1 MEKNVSFTRKLVL
14 TAAFSALIIVL
25 GITKLGLIPIGPA
38 ASITILHVPIILAA
52 CLIGLPYA
60 LFTGAVFGIM
70 SLVQAAMSPSGV
82 LDPLFVNP
90 LVSVLPR
97 MLVGLIAWAL
107 WKLFTNISKLS
118 KENII
123 GIIMVFFGLLI
134 ILFTNILPTPTGI
147 GLSIVLASLLW
158 LILNNSAKIPLTVF
172 AGITAF
178 LSTVCHTLLVIGS
191 LYLFQ
196 GAATREG
203 MGGMG
208 YFAVI
213 GVLAPQAALE
223 AVAATIICSAVY
235 VGLFVSSKRK
245 SKLSQEAA
253 TEE

>member
-14 TAAFSALIIVL
+14 TAALSALIIVL
-25 GITKLGLIPIGPA
+25 GITKLGLIPLGPA

-107 WKLFTNISKLS
+107 WVAFN
-118 KENII
+118 
-123 GIIMVFFGLLI
+123 
-134 ILFTNILPTPTGI
+134 
-147 GLSIVLASLLW
+147 
-158 LILNNSAKIPLTVF
+158 KIPKLPKTVS

-245 SKLSQEAA
+245 SKLS
-253 TEE
+253 EETVSE

>member
-52 CLIGLPYA
+52 CLIGLPSA

-70 SLVQAAMSPSGV
+70 SLIQAAMSPSGV

-97 MLVGLIAWAL
+97 ILVGLIAWGL
-107 WKLFTNISKLS
+107 WVAFN
-118 KENII
+118 
-123 GIIMVFFGLLI
+123 
-134 ILFTNILPTPTGI
+134 
-147 GLSIVLASLLW
+147 
-158 LILNNSAKIPLTVF
+158 KIPKLPKTVI

-245 SKLSQEAA
+245 SKLSEEAA

>member
-1 MEKNVSFTRKLVL
+1 MERNVEFTRKLVL
-14 TAAFSALIIVL
+14 TATMSALIVML
-25 GITKLGLIPIGPA
+25 GITKLGLIPLGPA

-52 CLIGLPYA
+52 CFIGLPSA

-97 MLVGLIAWAL
+97 ILTGLIAWAL
-107 WKLFTNISKLS
+107 W
-118 KENII
+118 
-123 GIIMVFFGLLI
+123 FG
-134 ILFTNILPTPTGI
+134 FN
-147 GLSIVLASLLW
+147 
-158 LILNNSAKIPLTVF
+158 KIPKFPRAVA
-172 AGITAF
+172 AGLTAF
-178 LSTVCHTLLVIGS
+178 LATVCHTLMVIGS

-203 MGGMG
+203 MGGLG

-223 AVAATIICSAVY
+223 ATAATIICVAVFA
-235 VGLFVSSKRK
+235 GLFISTKKK
-245 SKLSQEAA
+245 SKLSEEQEN
-253 TEE
+253 

>member
-1 MEKNVSFTRKLVL
+1 MEKNITKTRKLVL
-14 TAAFSALIIVL
+14 TGAFSALIIVL
-25 GITKLGLIPIGPA
+25 GITKLGLIPLGPA
-38 ASITILHVPIILAA
+38 ASITILHIPIILAA
-52 CLIGLPYA
+52 CLVGLPSA

-107 WKLFTNISKLS
+107 WIVLSKLPKAVS
-118 KENII
+118 
-123 GIIMVFFGLLI
+123 
-134 ILFTNILPTPTGI
+134 
-147 GLSIVLASLLW
+147 
-158 LILNNSAKIPLTVF
+158 

-178 LSTVCHTLLVIGS
+178 ISTICHTLLVIGS
-191 LYLFQ
+191 LYIF
-196 GAATREG
+196 AASATREG

-223 AVAATIICSAVY
+223 AVAATIICSAVF
-235 VGLFVSSKRK
+235 VGLFISSKRK
-245 SKLSQEAA
+245 SKLSEEAV
-253 TEE
+253 EE

>member
-1 MEKNVSFTRKLVL
+1 MEKNVSRTRKLVL
-14 TAAFSALIIVL
+14 TAALSALIIVL
-25 GITKLGLIPIGPA
+25 GITKLGLIPLGPA

-52 CLIGLPYA
+52 CLCGLPSA

-70 SLVQAAMSPSGV
+70 SLVQAAMSPSGA

-97 MLVGLIAWAL
+97 MLTGLIAWAL
-107 WKLFTNISKLS
+107 WFAFNKLPKLP
-118 KENII
+118 K
-123 GIIMVFFGLLI
+123 
-134 ILFTNILPTPTGI
+134 
-147 GLSIVLASLLW
+147 
-158 LILNNSAKIPLTVF
+158 TVS

-178 LSTVCHTLLVIGS
+178 LSTVCHTLLVIGC

-213 GVLAPQAALE
+213 GVLAPQAGLE
-223 AVAATIICSAVY
+223 ALAATIICVAVY
-235 VGLFVSSKRK
+235 VGLFVSNKRK
-245 SKLSQEAA
+245 SKISQEA
-253 TEE
+253 EEK

>member
-14 TAAFSALIIVL
+14 TAALSALIIVL
-25 GITKLGLIPIGPA
+25 GITKLGLIPLGPA

-97 MLVGLIAWAL
+97 MLTGLIAWAL
-107 WKLFTNISKLS
+107 WF
-118 KENII
+118 
-123 GIIMVFFGLLI
+123 VF
-134 ILFTNILPTPTGI
+134 N
-147 GLSIVLASLLW
+147 
-158 LILNNSAKIPLTVF
+158 KIPKLPKIVC
-172 AGITAF
+172 AGATAF
-178 LSTVCHTLLVIGS
+178 LSTICHTLLVIGS

-223 AVAATIICSAVY
+223 AVAATIICVAVY

-245 SKLSQEAA
+245 SKLSSEA
-253 TEE
+253 TE

>member
-1 MEKNVSFTRKLVL
+1 MEKNVSRTRKLVL
-14 TAAFSALIIVL
+14 TAALSALIIVL
-25 GITKLGLIPIGPA
+25 GITKLGLIPLGPA

-52 CLIGLPYA
+52 CLCGLPSA

-90 LVSVLPR
+90 LCSVLPR
-97 MLVGLIAWAL
+97 MLTGLVAWAL
-107 WKLFTNISKLS
+107 WFAFNKLPKLP
-118 KENII
+118 K
-123 GIIMVFFGLLI
+123 
-134 ILFTNILPTPTGI
+134 
-147 GLSIVLASLLW
+147 
-158 LILNNSAKIPLTVF
+158 TVS

-178 LSTVCHTLLVIGS
+178 LSTVCHTLLVIGC
-191 LYLFQ
+191 LYVFQ

-223 AVAATIICSAVY
+223 ALAATIICVAVY
-235 VGLFVSSKRK
+235 VGLFVSNKRK
-245 SKLSQEAA
+245 SKLSQEA
-253 TEE
+253 EEK

>member
-1 MEKNVSFTRKLVL
+1 MEKNVSLTRKLVL
-14 TAAFSALIIVL
+14 TGALSALIIVL
-25 GITKLGLIPIGPA
+25 GITKLGLIPLGPA

-52 CLIGLPYA
+52 CLCGLPSA

-97 MLVGLIAWAL
+97 MLTGLIAWAL
-107 WKLFTNISKLS
+107 WFAFSKLP
-118 KENII
+118 K
-123 GIIMVFFGLLI
+123 
-134 ILFTNILPTPTGI
+134 LPKA
-147 GLSIVLASLLW
+147 V
-158 LILNNSAKIPLTVF
+158 N

-178 LSTVCHTLLVIGS
+178 LSTVCHTLLVIGC

-223 AVAATIICSAVY
+223 AVAATIICAAVF
-235 VGLFVSSKRK
+235 VGLFVSGKRK
-245 SKLSQEAA
+245 SKLSQEA
-253 TEE
+253 EQ

>member
-1 MEKNVSFTRKLVL
+1 MNNNVSFTRKLVL
-14 TAAFSALIIVL
+14 TAALSALIIVL
-25 GITKLGLIPIGPA
+25 GITKLGLTPLGPA

-107 WKLFTNISKLS
+107 WVAFN
-118 KENII
+118 
-123 GIIMVFFGLLI
+123 
-134 ILFTNILPTPTGI
+134 
-147 GLSIVLASLLW
+147 
-158 LILNNSAKIPLTVF
+158 KIPKLPKTVS

-178 LSTVCHTLLVIGS
+178 ISTVCHTLLVIGS
-191 LYLFQ
+191 LYIFA

-223 AVAATIICSAVY
+223 AVAATIICVAVY

-245 SKLSQEAA
+245 SKLSEEAA

>member
-14 TAAFSALIIVL
+14 TAALSALIIVL
-25 GITKLGLIPIGPA
+25 GITKLGLIPLGPA

-52 CLIGLPYA
+52 CLIGLPSA

-107 WKLFTNISKLS
+107 WVAFN
-118 KENII
+118 
-123 GIIMVFFGLLI
+123 
-134 ILFTNILPTPTGI
+134 
-147 GLSIVLASLLW
+147 
-158 LILNNSAKIPLTVF
+158 KIPKLPKTVS

-223 AVAATIICSAVY
+223 AVAATIICVAVY

-245 SKLSQEAA
+245 SKLSEEAA

>member
-14 TAAFSALIIVL
+14 TAALSALIIVL
-25 GITKLGLIPIGPA
+25 GITKLGLIPLGPA

-107 WKLFTNISKLS
+107 WVAFN
-118 KENII
+118 
-123 GIIMVFFGLLI
+123 
-134 ILFTNILPTPTGI
+134 
-147 GLSIVLASLLW
+147 
-158 LILNNSAKIPLTVF
+158 KIPKLPKTVS

-223 AVAATIICSAVY
+223 AAAATIICVAVY

-245 SKLSQEAA
+245 SKLSS
-253 TEE
+253 EE

>member
-1 MEKNVSFTRKLVL
+1 MEKNVTLTRKLVL
-14 TAAFSALIIVL
+14 TAALSALIIVL
-25 GITKLGLIPIGPA
+25 GITKLGLIPLGPA

-107 WKLFTNISKLS
+107 WVAFN
-118 KENII
+118 
-123 GIIMVFFGLLI
+123 
-134 ILFTNILPTPTGI
+134 
-147 GLSIVLASLLW
+147 
-158 LILNNSAKIPLTVF
+158 KIPKLPKTVS

-178 LSTVCHTLLVIGS
+178 ISTVCHTLLVIGS
-191 LYLFQ
+191 LYIFA

-223 AVAATIICSAVY
+223 AVAATIICVAVY

-245 SKLSQEAA
+245 SKLSEEAA